1 MEFCEVSFLFLPYG
15 SEVLTEVVRF
25 VLQVSL
31 LTEPSHQLA
40 HDLFLMGEFG
50 ENIHV

>member
-1 MEFCEVSFLFLPYG
+1 MEFCGVSFLFSPYG
-15 SEVLTEVVRF
+15 SEVLSELVKF

-50 ENIHV
+50 EDIHI